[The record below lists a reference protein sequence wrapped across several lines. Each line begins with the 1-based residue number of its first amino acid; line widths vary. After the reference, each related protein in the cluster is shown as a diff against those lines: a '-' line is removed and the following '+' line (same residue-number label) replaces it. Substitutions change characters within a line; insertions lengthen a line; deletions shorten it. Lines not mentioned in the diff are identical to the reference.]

1 MAKFSLITPTSN
13 LLYQRYRFVA
23 LAVYTAVLL
32 AGLVDWVYG
41 GIGPRSIIAA
51 PESYRFGVFVMAVL
65 WLMGLE
71 LGAVGQ
77 ASFGHAD
84 RIELIPF
91 FARLGWFIGAG
102 LVTDLDYSQM
112 LFLPI
117 LVYSYL
123 AVSKRFSYC
132 LAMVGVATLFGLNAA
147 NVGGISPPPPALP
160 AAADDAMSPAQL
172 WIGRLIDRSTGVLI
186 TLLFTVLLARTI
198 AQATQAEQKLTGLLA
213 DLETSHRQLQSY
225 AARVGDFAATEERNR
240 LARDIHDSLG
250 HHLAAINIQ
259 LEKANAYR
267 DRDANRSYEA
277 VTHAQRTV
285 QDALKDVRASVSTL
299 RQSSDAFS
307 FHTALGD
314 LIRRMEHHEL
324 ALTLQQTGDSDRYSK
339 LKLMILY
346 RVIQEGL
353 TNVHKHGNAS
363 QVTIALDFGIESVS
377 LDMTDNGQ
385 GFDVVAWQMQDNPQ
399 TSHGLIG
406 LQERLSLVDGSL
418 DITSQ
423 PQLTRLSVRIP
434 QISTSGRLSS
444 GLIL

>member
-1 MAKFSLITPTSN
+1 MAKFSLITQTSN
-13 LLYQRYRFVA
+13 LLYQRYRCIA
-23 LAVYTAVLL
+23 LAVYPAVLL
-32 AGLVDWVYG
+32 AGLIDWFYG
-41 GIGPRSIIAA
+41 GLGPRSIIVA
-51 PESYRFGVFVMAVL
+51 PENYRFWVFVMAVL
-65 WLMGLE
+65 WLIGLE

-77 ASFGHAD
+77 ASFGQAD
-84 RIELIPF
+84 RIELAPF
-91 FARLGWFIGAG
+91 FARLGLFIGAG

-123 AVSKRFSYC
+123 AVSKRFSYY
-132 LAMVGVATLFGLNAA
+132 LAIVGVAILFGLNVA
-147 NVGGISPPPPALP
+147 NMGGISPSPL
-160 AAADDAMSPAQL
+160 AAANDAMSPAQL
-172 WIGRLIDRSTGVLI
+172 WVGRLIDRSTGVLI
-186 TLLFTVLLARTI
+186 TLLFTLLLARAI
-198 AQATQAEQKLTGLLA
+198 GQATRAEQKLTGLLA
-213 DLETSHRQLQSY
+213 SLEASHVQLQSY
-225 AARVGDFAATEERNR
+225 SVRVADLAATEERNR

-267 DRDANRSYEA
+267 DRDTNRSYEA

-285 QDALKDVRASVSTL
+285 QDALKDVRESVSSL
-299 RQSSDAFS
+299 RQSRDAFS
-307 FHTALGD
+307 FHPALGD

-324 ALTLQQTGDSDRYSK
+324 TLTLQQTGDSDRYSK

-353 TNVHKHGNAS
+353 TNVHKHANAS
-363 QVTIALDFGIESVS
+363 QVTIVLDFGIASVS
-377 LDMTDNGQ
+377 LDLTDNGL
-385 GFDVVAWQMQDNPQ
+385 GFDVAAWQTPGNLPP
-399 TSHGLIG
+399 TNGLIG

-423 PQLTRLSVRIP
+423 PPITRLSVRIP
-434 QISTSGRLSS
+434 QTSMSGRLSS